1 LRRAMA
7 DLLPPCVRDRRDKL
21 GFATPEQVWFRGPL
35 RQQVREGVADTLALY
50 PRLFDR
56 PAVEAHTE
64 AMLDGRRPVDFSL
77 WRLVS
82 LGVWGQVFGVALR

>member
-1 LRRAMA
+1 
-7 DLLPPCVRDRRDKL
+7 
-21 GFATPEQVWFRGPL
+21 
-35 RQQVREGVADTLALY
+35 VREGVTDTLALY